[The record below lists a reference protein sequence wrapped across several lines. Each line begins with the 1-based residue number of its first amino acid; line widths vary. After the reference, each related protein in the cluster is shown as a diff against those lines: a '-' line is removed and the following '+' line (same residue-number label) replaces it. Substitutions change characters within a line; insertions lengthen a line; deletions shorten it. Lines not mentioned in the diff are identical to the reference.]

1 MVNLCTI
8 PSHVMSNT
16 YFNLQKELTYLQE
29 EMKQKQKEF
38 SEELAKLNSDV
49 TEKDEMIR
57 QCIKDKESL
66 EEEKNVRSIFVIQGR
81 Y

>member
-1 MVNLCTI
+1 
-8 PSHVMSNT
+8 MSNN
-16 YFNLQKELTYLQE
+16 YFNLQKELTYLEE

-66 EEEKNVRSIFVIQGR
+66 EEEKNVKTFLLYKRDIKSCNIFAHI
-81 Y
+81 